1 MKTVKIS
8 DISNADF
15 TEDTEP
21 RDDYL
26 IELLKQTY
34 TGKITCRMA
43 LADMSAIKPF
53 SDYKPKV
60 HEDYRKYFTI
70 KARDDVP
77 PGLHVYAKDG
87 KLIMSDDY
95 NAFAMYNELGFHKAV
110 CIVLGDTPEIEGVE
124 YHGDPFVMPPPTV
137 EELPA

>member
-1 MKTVKIS
+1 MKIS

-26 IELLKQTY
+26 IELLKQAY

-43 LADMSAIKPF
+43 LADMSVIKPF
-53 SDYKPKV
+53 SDYKPTV

-77 PGLHVYAKDG
+77 PGLQVYAKDG

-95 NAFAMYNELGFHKAV
+95 NAFAMYNELGFERAV
-110 CIVLGDTPEIEGVE
+110 CIVLGDTPEIDGVE
-124 YHGDPFVMPPPTV
+124 YHGDPFIMPPPAV